1 MFSYNLKLKNF
12 FPIAEEVKIISIQHE
27 SKIDLSKYK
36 KTKSK
41 KILQKIKEKFDTEVL
56 KNADGIYQ
64 IISYKQIK

>member
-41 KILQKIKEKFDTEVL
+41 
-56 KNADGIYQ
+56 
-64 IISYKQIK
+64 